1 MEIMHNK
8 GMQTTKKIAM
18 EYDVSKE
25 SKQSETDTCKSL
37 PRNTAERS
45 VIQ

>member
-1 MEIMHNK
+1 
-8 GMQTTKKIAM
+8 
-18 EYDVSKE
+18 VSKE

-45 VIQ
+45 VIQWDETLF